1 MLIKVKGN
9 FMEEVK
15 ALLKEHVQ
23 TIHDILNKDILSIR
37 EKIIEHNNRLNVH
50 DKELR
55 MVREQLNEISVS
67 QKTFYLELPKL
78 LEFYQTQTLTA
89 IDEKLSFCQS
99 NRKTEV
105 EKEYLKVPEGTNKT
119 ILKVLIYI
127 IIGLLGALRIDNIF
141 GK

>member
-1 MLIKVKGN
+1 M
-9 FMEEVK
+9 
-15 ALLKEHVQ
+15 
-23 TIHDILNKDILSIR
+23 
-37 EKIIEHNNRLNVH
+37 
-50 DKELR
+50 
-55 MVREQLNEISVS
+55 SV
-67 QKTFYLELPKL
+67 
-78 LEFYQTQTLTA
+78 EFHQSQTLTA

-127 IIGLLGALRIDNIF
+127 IIGLLGALGIDNIF

>member
-1 MLIKVKGN
+1 
-9 FMEEVK
+9 MEEIEV
-15 ALLKEHVQ
+15 LLKEHVQ
-23 TIHDILNKDILSIR
+23 TVHDILNKDILSIR
-37 EKIIEHNNRLNVH
+37 EKIIEHNTRLNVH

-78 LEFYQTQTLTA
+78 LEFHQSQTLTA

-127 IIGLLGALRIDNIF
+127 IIGLLGALGIDNIF